1 MKIYSVLTTADRMGD
16 IPHSEVKIF
25 ATLDIANKY
34 AKSEIENIAEDFKLN
49 DCEYELTEEF
59 LENGCYN
66 AFIEYDGETYSIVV
80 SENELHI
87 INV

>member
-16 IPHSEVKIF
+16 IPHSEVKNF
-25 ATLDIANKY
+25 ATLDKANKY
-34 AKSEIENIAEDFKLN
+34 AKIEMENITEDYKLN

-59 LENGCYN
+59 SNNGCYN
-66 AFIEYDGETYSIVV
+66 GFMEYDGDTYSIVV
-80 SENELHI
+80 VENELHM